1 MQCSDTTQQMVFKIY
16 TKHLACLV
24 FIYNRLYNICFPCTL
39 SPYCS
44 LCILPN
50 LSFPGKLQRMNTI
63 RALDLLQCT

>member
-39 SPYCS
+39 SPYYMS
-44 LCILPN
+44 
-50 LSFPGKLQRMNTI
+50 LSFYPSKPSLSRQTAANEYHP
-63 RALDLLQCT
+63 RA